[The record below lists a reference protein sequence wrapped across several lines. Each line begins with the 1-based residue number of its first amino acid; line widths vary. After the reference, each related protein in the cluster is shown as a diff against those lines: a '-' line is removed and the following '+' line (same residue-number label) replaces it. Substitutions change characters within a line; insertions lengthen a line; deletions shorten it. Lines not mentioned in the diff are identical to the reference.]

1 MTTEQMQ
8 DHVVFLPADE
18 RAALRDLLDQALHSQ
33 LSYLKLEAER
43 IKECSQP

>member
-1 MTTEQMQ
+1 MTTEHMQ